1 MRNAPSHAVSI
12 PNSAF
17 AIPHLRR
24 GHSVNERIH
33 VFYNERRRKGP
44 GLVALAIVGIINW
57 IVSDVLNFSSLVN
70 RLNIDM
76 SAFNQVANTLLPEF
90 GLFSTL
96 FLVALICWLFDWDR
110 LTRAIFFFANTI
122 ATILV
127 AGYAFN
133 LLFSITKRSGNRD
146 AAFLLIDAVLVW
158 LMNLI
163 VFAIWYWMLDRGGP
177 DRRGTPQ
184 AGRRDWL
191 FPQDQSSI
199 EGWENWRPGF
209 SDYLYAAFAYS
220 ASFGPNDTQ
229 MLSQRFKYLSMA
241 QTMLSLMVVVMIA
254 ARAINLFTA

>member
-1 MRNAPSHAVSI
+1 MLSSQR
-12 PNSAF
+12 
-17 AIPHLRR
+17 LR
-24 GHSVNERIH
+24 S
-33 VFYNERRRKGP
+33 FYNERRKKGP
-44 GLVALAIVGIINW
+44 GLIALAIVGIINW
-57 IVSDVLNFSSLVN
+57 IVSDVLNFSSLVSQ
-70 RLNIDM
+70 LNIDM
-76 SAFNQVANTLLPEF
+76 PAFKQVANVLLPEF
-90 GLFSTL
+90 GLFGAL
-96 FLVALICWLFDWDR
+96 FIIALIGWLVDWDR
-110 LTRAIFFFANTI
+110 LTRAIIFLANGI
-122 ATILV
+122 ATFLV
-127 AGYAFN
+127 ANYAVD

-163 VFAIWYWMLDRGGP
+163 VFTLWYWMLDRGGP

-184 AGRRDWL
+184 ERRRDWL
-191 FPQDQSSI
+191 FPQDQSAV
-199 EGWENWRPGF
+199 EGWERWKPGF

>member
-1 MRNAPSHAVSI
+1 MT
-12 PNSAF
+12 
-17 AIPHLRR
+17 
-24 GHSVNERIH
+24 NERLLA
-33 VFYNERRRKGP
+33 FYNDRRLKAP
-44 GLVALAIVGIINW
+44 GLIALATVGSINW
-57 IVSDVLNFSSLVN
+57 IVSNVLNFSALVSQ
-70 RLNIDM
+70 LNLDM
-76 SAFNQVANTLLPEF
+76 SGFVKVANVLLPDF
-90 GLFSTL
+90 GLFGTL
-96 FLVALICWLFDWDR
+96 FVIATICWLFDWDR
-110 LTRAIFFFANTI
+110 LTRAIFFLANSI
-122 ATILV
+122 ATFLI
-127 AGYAFN
+127 ANYAFD
-133 LLFSITKRSGNRD
+133 LLLSITKRSGNRD

-177 DRRGTPQ
+177 DRRGTSH

-191 FPQDQSSI
+191 FPQDQSSV
-199 EGWENWRPGF
+199 EGWEDWKPGF

>member
-1 MRNAPSHAVSI
+1 MLSSQR
-12 PNSAF
+12 
-17 AIPHLRR
+17 LR
-24 GHSVNERIH
+24 S
-33 VFYNERRRKGP
+33 FYNERRKKGP
-44 GLVALAIVGIINW
+44 GLIALAIVGIINW
-57 IVSDVLNFSSLVN
+57 IVSDVLNFSALVSQ
-70 RLNIDM
+70 LNIDM
-76 SAFNQVANTLLPEF
+76 PAFKQVANVLLPEF
-90 GLFSTL
+90 GLFGAL
-96 FLVALICWLFDWDR
+96 FIIALIGWLVDWDR
-110 LTRAIFFFANTI
+110 LTRAIIFLANGI
-122 ATILV
+122 ATFLV
-127 AGYAFN
+127 ANYAVD

-163 VFAIWYWMLDRGGP
+163 VFTLWYWMLDRGGP

-184 AGRRDWL
+184 ERRRDWL
-191 FPQDQSSI
+191 FPQDQSAV
-199 EGWENWRPGF
+199 EGWERWKPGF